1 MKKRWGAG
9 SIFGLLV
16 LILAVLGETS
26 CTTVPAVSPEFKSHP
41 FAELPPG
48 AALYV
53 YGNVQKSRSFLKEL
67 YRLDSESLSGDL
79 SGGLLKKVPPSA
91 LEMADQFYGAFYRE
105 NPERNWYAFVSG
117 RFPVF
122 QSNLSLFFNPE
133 WKKKRSGGLS
143 YWRSEKQRV
152 SLQISSRQLILT
164 DGIPQTAASLGSSL
178 YGTESGET
186 DSLLQDISLSHLVIL
201 MPKPQSLFQSALA
214 GLGIP
219 AQNLQ
224 IPMEEI
230 RVKLYSSAIQ
240 DSYEIQLNLQTGSPV
255 YARALGALLS
265 LGSRMLSTW
274 EMGAAAEDSSLAL
287 QQFAGI
293 LLSGSQ
299 KTEGNRIIVV
309 SKQVSQEE
317 LALLLH
323 NLLVYFQ
330 RNKTF

>member
-26 CTTVPAVSPEFKSHP
+26 CTTVPAVSPELKSHP

-48 AALYV
+48 ATLYV
-53 YGNVQKSRSFLKEL
+53 YGNVQKSRSLLKEL
-67 YRLDSESLSGDL
+67 YRLDAGGV
-79 SGGLLKKVPPSA
+79 SGGLLKKVPLSA
-91 LEMADQFYGAFYRE
+91 LDITDQFYGAIYRE
-105 NPERNWYAFVSG
+105 NPERNWYALVSG

-122 QSNLSLFFNPE
+122 QSNLSLFFSPE

-178 YGTESGET
+178 YGTEGET
-186 DSLLQDISLSHLVIL
+186 DSLLQDMALSHLVIL
-201 MPKPQSLFQSALA
+201 IPKPQSLFQSALA

-240 DSYEIQLNLQTGSPV
+240 DSYEIQLNLQTGSPI

-265 LGSRMLSTW
+265 LASRMLSTW
-274 EMGAAAEDSSLAL
+274 EMGVAAEDPSLAL

-299 KTEGNRIIVV
+299 KTEGNRIILV
-309 SKQVSQEE
+309 SKPVSQGE

-323 NLLVYFQ
+323 NLLVYFE